1 MGTKFGPKM
10 DLINEKNGT
19 PLSIKPILIT
29 THMSAHIEVICG
41 YPERIKRHCEVTTIL
56 QERPWAQRS

>member
-1 MGTKFGPKM
+1 M
-10 DLINEKNGT
+10 DLIDEQNGI

-29 THMSAHIEVICG
+29 THKSAHIGVICG